1 MSGGQFGT
9 RGYLYQATVCLLDSL
24 MNAEWDYVVVE
35 PNSKNEKVD
44 ILWKNNGKIIKAMQV
59 KSSINLFKKWQ
70 INKWICDLVEDSIDA
85 EVFEV
90 VLVGECNLDA
100 KKFVDAINANQENVF
115 DKRLENY
122 KGKIKVKLIEYNYDS
137 TLNSINILLHEY
149 CKNKSYDIG
158 SSSIKMISKAS
169 IFDYIKFSAQ
179 GRKIS
184 KEEFEKRLNSFV
196 QSVKVNSSDK
206 VIRMEFNES
215 KEEIPKIEINTKKY
229 AFKLIMFVIILIGSL
244 VAIKYYNVHIFD
256 FIVPQINNNKFFSII
271 SIVISF
277 ISIVLVLIMF
287 NISDYEFLKI
297 CDEYYPIL
305 SGVEMRTCYHPW
317 AEVIV
322 TETRLRKGR
331 IVFVEHEVEVC
342 NKLDEVINLCDLTF
356 EGTNK
361 GITIMNEDFLIT
373 RLNPKESIVGYKK
386 VVQRQ
391 WDCPEEDQYK
401 FIGKLNIGDNNIS
414 ENIELFTP
422 RLIKTYFLELNYYN
436 YMQILNY
443 KVPFEVSWIIER
455 MKFMRLWYSYKLF
468 GWIKILV
475 ISLLILILILILIG
489 LIKLFSLIIL
499 SFIIYILTEKIFI
512 FLEGIFLNY

>member
-24 MNAEWDYVVVE
+24 MNEEWDYVVVE
-35 PNSKNEKVD
+35 PDSKNEKVD
-44 ILWKNNGKIIKAMQV
+44 VLWQNNGKIIKAMQV
-59 KSSINLFKKWQ
+59 KSSKNSFKKWQ
-70 INKWICDLVEDSIDA
+70 INRWICDLVEDSIDA

-100 KKFVDAINANQENVF
+100 KKFVDAVNANQESAL

-122 KGKIKVKLIEYNYDS
+122 KGKIIVKLIEYNY
-137 TLNSINILLHEY
+137 NSIFSSINVLLHEY
-149 CKNKSYDIG
+149 YKSKSYDIG
-158 SSSIKMISKAS
+158 SSSIKVISKAS

-184 KEEFEKRLNSFV
+184 KKEFEKRLNAFV

-206 VIRMEFNES
+206 VIRMEFNAS
-215 KEEIPKIEINTKKY
+215 KEEIPKIAFNTKKY
-229 AFKLIMFVIILIGSL
+229 TFKLIMFAIIFIGSL
-244 VAIKYYNVHIFD
+244 VAIKSYNVHIFD
-256 FIVPQINNNKFFSII
+256 FIVPKINNYKFFSII
-271 SIVISF
+271 SIFICF
-277 ISIVLVLIMF
+277 ISIVSVIFMF

-305 SGVEMRTCYHPW
+305 SGVELRTCYHPW
-317 AEVIV
+317 IEVIV
-322 TETRLRKGR
+322 RETRLRKGR
-331 IVFVEHEVEVC
+331 IVFVEHEVEVY
-342 NKLDEVINLCDLTF
+342 NKLDQVINLCDLKF

-373 RLNPKESIVGYKK
+373 RLNLKKSIVGYKK

-391 WDCPEEDQYK
+391 WNCLEEDHYK

-436 YMQILNY
+436 YIKILNY

-455 MKFMRLWYSYKLF
+455 LKLMRLWYSYKLF
-468 GWIKILV
+468 GGIKILV
-475 ISLLILILILILIG
+475 ISLLILISILTLIG
-489 LIKLFSLIIL
+489 LIKLFYLVIL
-499 SFIIYILTEKIFI
+499 SFIIYILTKKY
-512 FLEGIFLNY
+512 LYS